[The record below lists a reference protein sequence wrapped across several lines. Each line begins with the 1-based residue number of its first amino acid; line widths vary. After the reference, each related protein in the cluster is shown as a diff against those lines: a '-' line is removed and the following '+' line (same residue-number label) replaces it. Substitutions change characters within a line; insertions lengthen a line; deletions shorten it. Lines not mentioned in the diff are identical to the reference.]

1 MGDAIIMRKGLKET
15 YDWYESRGKQFI
27 DKYTNVGEYVKKYNE
42 VNDTNEVSGVYL
54 ISFNACPIVVG
65 ESCQMGVRFME
76 HMKALEEYGE
86 ERWGVNIDEIKTGK
100 VAIKIEILKT
110 GLLNEQDRR
119 ETEIIGIKEHQP
131 ILQVKYEKYY
141 PNDKAQ
147 KQNGRWLLRH
157 EIRED
162 QNIKRKY
169 RRERIKEFL
178 DL

>member
-1 MGDAIIMRKGLKET
+1 MRKGLKET

-42 VNDTNEVSGVYL
+42 VNGTNEVSGVYM
-54 ISFNACPIVVG
+54 ICFNNLPIAIG
-65 ESCQMGVRFME
+65 ESSQMGVRFME
-76 HMKALEEYGE
+76 HVRALEEDGKE
-86 ERWGVNIDEIKTGK
+86 LWGVNIEEIKAGK
-100 VAIKIEILKT
+100 ITIKIEVLKT
-110 GLLNEQDRR
+110 GLLNEIDRR
-119 ETEIIGIKEHQP
+119 DAEIGEINEYQP
-131 ILQVKYEKYY
+131 IFQVEYEKYF

-162 QNIKRKY
+162 QYIKRKY